1 MLTVGENALVAC
13 QNNGDKAFLKQSQ
26 ALHDKQIIGKHI
38 KNCPKPYFHILQIF
52 YTITR
57 LCYYTTPVTSIFNK
71 VISTRLI
78 FQIVTNWYHQII

>member
-1 MLTVGENALVAC
+1 MQIVAC
-13 QNNGDKAFLKQSQ
+13 QNNGDIAFLKQSQ

-57 LCYYTTPVTSIFNK
+57 LCY
-71 VISTRLI
+71 
-78 FQIVTNWYHQII
+78 